1 MGKHN
6 VLNASAAIVASLK
19 IGIKIYYIKK
29 ALLNFKGIERRFTFI
44 GKIKDTVVY
53 DDYAHHPEEIKA
65 SIETARIL
73 CKGKI
78 ILVFQP
84 HRYSRT
90 NFLFKDFIKVLKDI
104 DVVLLGKIYPAGE
117 KEIKSLDK
125 KLFKILKKTSKK
137 VILKVEKELKLNS
150 IIEPYFN
157 KNNIIIFMGAGS
169 ITKWAKNFIRNYRK

>member
-1 MGKHN
+1 
-6 VLNASAAIVASLK
+6 
-19 IGIKIYYIKK
+19 
-29 ALLNFKGIERRFTFI
+29 
-44 GKIKDTVVY
+44 
-53 DDYAHHPEEIKA
+53 
-65 SIETARIL
+65 L

-169 ITKWAKNFIRNYRK
+169 ITKWAKNFIRNYRQ